1 MNLPNVFYKA
11 TTTTDIKIKQGQKK
25 EKYKQYSCEPDSKVK
40 GNKSQNKQTGIHQT
54 KASAQQGKTS
64 SK

>member
-1 MNLPNVFYKA
+1 MYFTKPLLQQISKLSKDN
-11 TTTTDIKIKQGQKK
+11 TQK
-25 EKYKQYSCEPDSKVK
+25 EKYKQYFCESDSKVK